1 MLVEFSFYVSFYPL
15 QRDFLILIVCFCSI
29 DLSEKK
35 RKKRKVCK
43 SRANI
48 ERHTFLCVIIGR
60 YSLPLI
66 VNFTALFLTVLAL
79 CVSAF
84 KYFELLYIRGGKG
97 SISQSVYKSQGMN
110 KRLEKTSATSK
121 SPVFK
126 CTYVIVCK

>member
-48 ERHTFLCVIIGR
+48 ERHFSLCYYRQVQRPSHSQLHSFISHCFG
-60 YSLPLI
+60 
-66 VNFTALFLTVLAL
+66 TV
-79 CVSAF
+79 CICI

-110 KRLEKTSATSK
+110 KRLEKTSVTSK

>member
-79 CVSAF
+79 CVSALNILSYYTSEGVMEAF
-84 KYFELLYIRGGKG
+84 HKVFTKVKVWIKDWKKLPLQVKVLYL
-97 SISQSVYKSQGMN
+97 SVLM
-110 KRLEKTSATSK
+110 
-121 SPVFK
+121 
-126 CTYVIVCK
+126 